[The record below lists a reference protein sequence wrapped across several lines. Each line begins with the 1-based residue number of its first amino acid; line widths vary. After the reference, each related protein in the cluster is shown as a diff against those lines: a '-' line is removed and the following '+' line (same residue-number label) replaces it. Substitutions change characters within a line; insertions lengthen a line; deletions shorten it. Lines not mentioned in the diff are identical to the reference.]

1 MGYRPYEHGISVWYR
16 STIGRMSVTCR
27 ILRWEEEFYCEAR
40 LVHEANRR
48 ALGTRDMVKA
58 RDNLLFFQLQN
69 VSSQADLTCS
79 RPLEFAR

>member
-1 MGYRPYEHGISVWYR
+1 MVSVNYR
-16 STIGRMSVTCR
+16 SNVSHVSDA
-27 ILRWEEEFYCEAR
+27 EEFYCEAR

-48 ALGTRDMVKA
+48 ALGTRDMVKV

-79 RPLEFAR
+79 RPLEFARQ